1 MKGSAGRILIIVQ
14 NLPVPLD
21 RRVWLESTTLR
32 DAGYQVSVI
41 CPASREYPATFEVIE
56 GITIRRYRMPFEAR
70 GVAGYA
76 AEFIYAWLQTARL
89 SLKVLLH
96 EGFEVLQACNPPD
109 TYFLLGWIY
118 RLFGKEYV
126 FDHHDLAPEMYSAK
140 FNGRRGLLYYALLLL
155 EKMTL
160 KTARVVLVT
169 NESYRESALKR
180 GRKHPDD
187 VFVLRT
193 GPDLNRL
200 HPVAPDPA
208 LKAGRPF
215 LVCYL
220 GEMCPQDGVDYLLH
234 AAHYLR
240 YWLDRRDVRFV
251 LIGGGP
257 AVAELK
263 KMNHEM
269 GMEDFV
275 HFTGRISD
283 EELSRYLSTA
293 DVCVDPDPWSEW
305 ANNSTMNKILEY
317 MVFARPIVAF
327 DLKEIHYSARRAALY
342 ARPNDVRLFAQKIN
356 VLLDHPEMRTEM
368 GAYGRQRVVNE
379 LAWSHTH
386 PPLLAAY
393 ARIFN
398 HRAPAR
404 RPKQKAPVLP
414 LPVQPIRLNC
424 EHLVQ

>member
-1 MKGSAGRILIIVQ
+1 LIIVQ